1 MAFDQSP
8 QLLGVASDAT
18 ARTQEVAQKKQ
29 ALTQEAIQN
38 ANAPIADIA
47 KDVTEKQL
55 DKITIT
61 PEMANG
67 IAKLTGDDGWS
78 RTAGTKWDPRIFTAM
93 VGLQSKKAYQQ
104 DIISG
109 KEDIEKLKDQAAQY
123 KQDQEDKA
131 KADRQAAE
139 DKAKKDRE
147 DTANKAKKER
157 QDAEDKAKKSLK
169 STPSTKG
176 GTAEAPQDK
185 EFIKTYRQYGNDLK
199 GFNSVLLSQMAKTDP
214 TKAKELQDK
223 QMFLQQNKQ
232 RFDKLQGVGDE
243 NSVITITDSTG
254 QTHQIYK
261 KNLEEA
267 QKRDASVKVV
277 ANP

>member
-1 MAFDQSP
+1 MAFGDSA
-8 QLLGVASDAT
+8 QLLGVASDAESRRQNVLQE
-18 ARTQEVAQKKQ
+18 RTRMSQQQEQQNNAPLQQ
-29 ALTQEAIQN
+29 AATTVMQN
-38 ANAPIADIA
+38 AA
-47 KDVTEKQL
+47 

-169 STPSTKG
+169 STPSSKG

-199 GFNSVLLSQMAKTDP
+199 GFNIVLLSQMAKTDP

-223 QMFLQQNKQ
+223 QIFLQQNKQ
-232 RFDKLQGVGDE
+232 RFDKLQGVSEDGSPDRT
-243 NSVITITDSTG
+243 NDDKITEYIT
-254 QTHQIYK
+254 
-261 KNLEEA
+261 KNGIKDTPA
-267 QKRDASVKVV
+267 NRKWAATKV
-277 ANP
+277 NG